1 MSSCILKLKKKCIC
15 YKKCLKKDNSSKK
28 NKMLKVGLLDTPNK
42 FSLLFLIGDKISTG
56 PFNEHSKYHMTF
68 SQAVSNE
75 KIFELVA
82 NKNTLL
88 AQVAMLDQI

>member
-1 MSSCILKLKKKCIC
+1 
-15 YKKCLKKDNSSKK
+15 
-28 NKMLKVGLLDTPNK
+28 MLKVGLLDTPNK